1 MLYVP
6 YFLLTGPAMPFDIA
20 LGAKLIPRMYCQFSA
35 VGAPSSPQEDFL
47 TCSILHGQGDCF
59 MYHSP
64 PRPVAFSLL
73 AVGKGGDTDSSRAS
87 SIFGYGC
94 VTVWSWHGLYQFV
107 ACVGEG
113 DDSNKVG
120 RIDGRPERVGVGDAG

>member
-1 MLYVP
+1 
-6 YFLLTGPAMPFDIA
+6 
-20 LGAKLIPRMYCQFSA
+20 
-35 VGAPSSPQEDFL
+35 
-47 TCSILHGQGDCF
+47 

-73 AVGKGGDTDSSRAS
+73 AVGRGGDTDSSRTG

-120 RIDGRPERVGVGDAG
+120 LKFRIAVGLKLRIDGRPERVGVGNAG